1 MIEGSDTGKNPTT
14 RRDSEREQLTTY
26 LSSNSQCGYEFPEHA
41 ASRLQPAAGAPVVG
55 IPRGLLY
62 FRYQPLWATFFFHLG
77 VRVQVSQPTERSSFE
92 AAQSLTRSDL
102 CLPVKVFLEHVSRL
116 KDQVDYLLLPRFISI
131 SPDAYMCPKILGLT
145 DMVRNV
151 FSNLP
156 GLLAPRINSKLTQ
169 PEGFGEACFQVG
181 QYFTSSKSQ
190 VKKAWDA
197 ARTAQAEFEKRLL
210 RYPLDE
216 SLKPWDGAFAKQNG
230 KFGCPPRYRI
240 AVIGRPY
247 ITFDSALS
255 HDLLNLLKRQGVE
268 IITPESLASE
278 IIETESQRLSKRV
291 YWQLGKELV
300 AAALHHM
307 KCPEVDGI
315 INVSSFGCGQDS
327 FTNALVEYYV
337 TKHSNKPILNLVLD
351 EHTADAGLNTR
362 VEAFLDMVDQRRNKG
377 VLGSNKLKEQ
387 EEPLKNK
394 QFDKQPKPQD
404 MHLTIPHMGHL
415 HVGFER
421 VFRNLGVH
429 ITMPPRPNKEA
440 LMLGTRYSPECAC
453 LPFKLN
459 LGNMIQAMNQGA
471 TDIMMPGGFGPC
483 RFGYYSVIQE
493 QILRDLGYEFRMGRA
508 DDPDSLRDMLDMV
521 KRIAGLNTK
530 WDSYKV
536 FFFILHRLALVD
548 WAIRRAHWL
557 RPREIERRA
566 TDRALRRSLKI
577 IDETGRFRDLWRA
590 KREVRRVLGSVAYD
604 RSRTVLRVGIVGEI
618 FMVLENYAN
627 MNVEERLGEM
637 GVEVYRGVWLSDWLN
652 DRYRFK
658 LFRRNQF
665 KWSLHQARPYLCE
678 PIGGESVKSVGK
690 SVAFAKRGFDGI
702 VHLMPFTC
710 MPELVAQ
717 TILTKV
723 SNDYNIPVLT
733 LIFDEHTSVGGV
745 QTRLEA
751 FVDLIK
757 RRRASRGK
765 NGH

>member
-1 MIEGSDTGKNPTT
+1 MSDP
-14 RRDSEREQLTTY
+14 EREQLTTH
-26 LSSNSQCGYEFPEHA
+26 SSLHPHKGNDLTGYGASGRQSA
-41 ASRLQPAAGAPVVG
+41 ADAPVVG

-62 FRYQPLWATFFFHLG
+62 FRYQPLWATFFSHLG
-77 VRVQVSQPTERSSFE
+77 IAVLVSKPTKRSSFDT
-92 AAQSLTRSDL
+92 AQGLTRSDL

-116 KDQVDYLLLPRFISI
+116 KNQVDYLLLPRVISV

-145 DMVRNV
+145 DMARNL
-151 FSNLP
+151 FTDLP
-156 GLLAPRINSKLTQ
+156 GLLTPRINAKLPK
-169 PEGFGEACFQVG
+169 PEGFAQACFEVG
-181 QYFTSSKSQ
+181 LHFNSGRSQ
-190 VKKAWDA
+190 VETAWEAAWKA
-197 ARTAQAEFEKRLL
+197 QEKFEQRLL

-216 SLKPWDGAFAKQNG
+216 ALKPWDRAFAEQNG
-230 KFGCPPRYRI
+230 NSETRSRYRV

-247 ITFDSALS
+247 ISFDRALS
-255 HDLLNLLKRQGVE
+255 HDLLNLLKRHAVE
-268 IITPESLASE
+268 IVTPESVPKKILDKESE
-278 IIETESQRLSKRV
+278 RLSKKV
-291 YWQLGKELV
+291 YWQLGRELV
-300 AAALHHM
+300 AAALHYM
-307 KCPEVDGI
+307 RDQQVDGI
-315 INVSSFGCGQDS
+315 INISSFGCGQDS

-337 TKHSNKPILNLVLD
+337 SKHSSKPILSLVMD
-351 EHTADAGLNTR
+351 QHCADGGLNTR
-362 VEAFLDMVDQRRNKG
+362 VEAFLDMVEQRKKNGGLRSREWGQRQGGHSAGASVNKS
-377 VLGSNKLKEQ
+377 GSEK
-387 EEPLKNK
+387 
-394 QFDKQPKPQD
+394 

-415 HVGFER
+415 HLGFEQ
-421 VFRNLGVH
+421 VFKNLGVH

-453 LPFKLN
+453 LPFKMN
-459 LGNMIQAMNQGA
+459 LGNMIQALNQGA

-548 WAIRRAHWL
+548 WALRRSLWL
-557 RPREIERRA
+557 RPREMERHA

-577 IDETGRFRDLWRA
+577 IEETERFRDLWSA
-590 KREVRRVLGSVAYD
+590 KRKVRWTLGTVTYD
-604 RSRTVLRVGIVGEI
+604 RNRPILRVGIVGEI
-618 FMVLENYAN
+618 FMVLEHYAN

-637 GVEVYRGVWLSDWLN
+637 GVEVHRGLWLSDWLN

-658 LFRRNQF
+658 FFRRNQF
-665 KWSLHQARPYLCE
+665 RWSLRQARPYLSE
-678 PIGGESVKSVGK
+678 PSGGESVKSVGK

-723 SNDYNIPVLT
+723 STDYNIPVLT
-733 LIFDEHTSVGGV
+733 LIFDEHTSPGGV

-751 FVDLIK
+751 FVDLINRK
-757 RRRASRGK
+757 KTSFPL
-765 NGH
+765 

>member
-1 MIEGSDTGKNPTT
+1 V
-14 RRDSEREQLTTY
+14 QLT
-26 LSSNSQCGYEFPEHA
+26 LSADSQSACDFEGYK
-41 ASRLQPAAGAPVVG
+41 ASRVSVAFGAPVVG

-62 FRYQPLWATFFFHLG
+62 FRYQPLWATFFSCLG
-77 VRVQVSQPTERSSFE
+77 INILVSRPTKRSSFDT
-92 AAQSLTRSDL
+92 AQGLTRSDL

-116 KDQVDYLLLPRFISI
+116 KNKVDYLLLPKVISV

-151 FSNLP
+151 FTDLP
-156 GLLAPRINSKLTQ
+156 GLLTPRVNAKLPK
-169 PEGFGEACFQVG
+169 PEGFAEACLEVG
-181 QYFTSSKSQ
+181 LHFKSSRSQ
-190 VKKAWDA
+190 VKIAWEVAWKA
-197 ARTAQAEFEKRLL
+197 QGHFEQRLL
-210 RYPLDE
+210 RYPLNE
-216 SLKPWDGAFAKQNG
+216 ALKPWDRAFAQKKGNG
-230 KFGCPPRYRI
+230 EITPRYRV

-247 ITFDSALS
+247 ISFDNALS
-255 HDLLNLLKRQGVE
+255 HDLLNLLKRHAVE
-268 IITPESLASE
+268 IVTPESVPKKILE
-278 IIETESQRLSKRV
+278 KEGERLSKKV
-291 YWQLGKELV
+291 YWQLGRELV
-300 AAALHHM
+300 AAALHYM
-307 KCPEVDGI
+307 KDREVDGI

-337 TKHSNKPILNLVLD
+337 TKHSNKPILSLVMD
-351 EHTADAGLNTR
+351 EHSADGGLNTR
-362 VEAFLDMVDQRRNKG
+362 VEAFLDMVEQRKKNENSPSRE
-377 VLGSNKLKEQ
+377 GSKREALRSSGRFAMK
-387 EEPLKNK
+387 
-394 QFDKQPKPQD
+394 PKSGK

-415 HVGFER
+415 HLGFEQ
-421 VFRNLGVH
+421 VFRNLGVQ

-453 LPFKLN
+453 LPFKMN
-459 LGNMIQAMNQGA
+459 LGNMIQALNQGA

-548 WAIRRAHWL
+548 WALRRAHWL
-557 RPREIERRA
+557 RPREVERRA
-566 TDRALRRSLKI
+566 TDRALRRCLKI
-577 IDETGRFRDLWRA
+577 IEETARFRDLWSA
-590 KREVRRVLGSVAYD
+590 KRKVRQILSTVAYD
-604 RSRTVLRVGIVGEI
+604 RNRRVLRVGIVGEI
-618 FMVLENYAN
+618 FMVLEHYAN

-637 GVEVYRGVWLSDWLN
+637 GAEVHRGLWLSDWLN

-665 KWSLHQARPYLCE
+665 QWSLQQARPYLSE
-678 PIGGESVKSVGK
+678 PSGGESVKSVGK

-702 VHLMPFTC
+702 VHLMPFAC

-717 TILTKV
+717 TILAKI
-723 SNDYNIPVLT
+723 SSDYHIPLLT
-733 LIFDEHTSVGGV
+733 LIFDEHTSPGGV

-751 FVDLIK
+751 FVDLINRK
-757 RRRASRGK
+757 K
-765 NGH
+765 TFFPL

>member
-1 MIEGSDTGKNPTT
+1 MVDL
-14 RRDSEREQLTTY
+14 EREQVATH
-26 LSSNSQCGYEFPEHA
+26 SSIHLHNRDDCSGARATRRQ
-41 ASRLQPAAGAPVVG
+41 SSAGGPVVG

-62 FRYQPLWATFFFHLG
+62 FRYQPLWTTFFSHVG
-77 VRVQVSQPTERSSFE
+77 VAVQVSQPTERSRFE
-92 AAQSLTRSDL
+92 YAQSLTRSDL
-102 CLPVKVFLEHVSRL
+102 CLPVKVFLDHVAKL
-116 KDQVDYLLLPRFISI
+116 KDSVDYILLPRVISV

-145 DMVRNV
+145 DMACNV

-156 GLLAPRINSKLTQ
+156 GLLTPRINAKLPK
-169 PEGFGEACFQVG
+169 PEGFAEACFEVG
-181 QYFTSSKSQ
+181 HHFDNSPIRVEEAWQAAQ
-190 VKKAWDA
+190 KA
-197 ARTAQAEFEKRLL
+197 QIEFEQRLL
-210 RYPLDE
+210 RYPLDQA
-216 SLKPWDGAFAKQNG
+216 LGPWDETFSRQDRKAAFQ
-230 KFGCPPRYRI
+230 PRYRV

-255 HDLLNLLKRQGVE
+255 HDLLNLLKRQGVQ
-268 IITPESLASE
+268 IVTPESLPSE
-278 IIETESQRLSKRV
+278 VKDKESQKLSKQV
-291 YWQLGKELV
+291 YWQMGKELV
-300 AAALHHM
+300 AAAMHYM
-307 KCPEVDGI
+307 QCPEVDGI

-337 TKHSNKPILNLVLD
+337 TKHSQKPYLNLVMD

-362 VEAFLDMVDQRRNKG
+362 VEAFLDMVDQRRKIG
-377 VLGSNKLKEQ
+377 PSGTRVI
-387 EEPLKNK
+387 EEEAEPCSSTK
-394 QFDKQPKPQD
+394 FVKQPRSAE

-415 HVGFER
+415 HIGFEQ
-421 VFRNLGVH
+421 VFKNLGVH

-453 LPFKLN
+453 LPFKMN
-459 LGNMIQAMNQGA
+459 LGNMIQALNQGA

-536 FFFILHRLALVD
+536 FFFILYRLALVD
-548 WAIRRAHWL
+548 WALCRAHWL
-557 RPREIERRA
+557 RPRELERRA
-566 TDRALRRSLKI
+566 TDRALGRSMKI
-577 IDETGRFRDLWRA
+577 IEETSRFRDLWQA
-590 KREVRRVLGSVAYD
+590 KRKVREVFATVAHD

-637 GVEVYRGVWLSDWLN
+637 GVEVHRGVWLSDWLN

-665 KWSLHQARPYLCE
+665 KWALRQAAPYLRE
-678 PIGGESVKSVGK
+678 PSGGESIKSVGK
-690 SVAFAKRGFDGI
+690 SVGFARKGFDGI

-717 TILTKV
+717 TILPKV
-723 SNDYNIPVLT
+723 SRDYHIPVLT
-733 LIFDEHTSVGGV
+733 LIFDEHTSPGGV

-751 FVDLIK
+751 FVDLTNRSK
-757 RRRASRGK
+757 DFTA
-765 NGH
+765 

>member
-1 MIEGSDTGKNPTT
+1 MSDP
-14 RRDSEREQLTTY
+14 EPEQLKTHSSLHPDKGNDFTGYGTTARQ
-26 LSSNSQCGYEFPEHA
+26 SA
-41 ASRLQPAAGAPVVG
+41 ADAPVVG

-62 FRYQPLWATFFFHLG
+62 FRYQPLWATFFSHLG
-77 VRVQVSQPTERSSFE
+77 VKIRVSEPTERSSFDT
-92 AAQSLTRSDL
+92 AQSLTRSDL

-116 KDQVDYLLLPRFISI
+116 KDTVDFLLLPRVISV

-145 DMVRNV
+145 DIARNV
-151 FSNLP
+151 FVDLP
-156 GLLAPRINSKLTQ
+156 VLLAPRVNAKLPK
-169 PEGFGEACFQVG
+169 PEGFAEACLELGHRFSNSRSQVG
-181 QYFTSSKSQ
+181 I
-190 VKKAWDA
+190 AWQA
-197 ARTAQAEFEKRLL
+197 ACRAQGKFEQRLL

-216 SLKPWDGAFAKQNG
+216 ALKPWDRAFAQKNG
-230 KFGCPPRYRI
+230 NSEISPRYRV

-247 ITFDSALS
+247 ISFDRALS
-255 HDLLNLLKRQGVE
+255 HDLLHLLKRQAVE
-268 IITPESLASE
+268 IVTPESVPKKIIAIESERLA
-278 IIETESQRLSKRV
+278 KKV
-291 YWQLGKELV
+291 YWELGRELV
-300 AAALHHM
+300 AAALHYM
-307 KCPEVDGI
+307 KDPEVDGI

-327 FTNALVEYYV
+327 FTNALVEYFV
-337 TKHSNKPILNLVLD
+337 SKHSNKPMLSLVMD
-351 EHTADAGLNTR
+351 EHTADGGLDTR
-362 VEAFLDMVDQRRNKG
+362 VEAFLDMMEQRK
-377 VLGSNKLKEQ
+377 
-387 EEPLKNK
+387 KNRTVRLSECGK
-394 QFDKQPKPQD
+394 IQGTSCAGEFATRPKSTK

-415 HVGFER
+415 HIGFEQ

-453 LPFKLN
+453 LPFKMN
-459 LGNMIQAMNQGA
+459 LGNMIQALNQGA

-548 WAIRRAHWL
+548 WALRRAHWL
-557 RPREIERRA
+557 RPREVDRRS
-566 TDRALRRSLKI
+566 TDRALRRCLQI
-577 IDETGRFRDLWRA
+577 IDETGRFRDLWSA
-590 KREVRRVLGSVAYD
+590 KRKVRQILSNVACEPK
-604 RSRTVLRVGIVGEI
+604 RPTLRVGIVGEI
-618 FMVLENYAN
+618 FMVLEHYAN

-637 GVEVYRGVWLSDWLN
+637 GVEVHRGVWLSDWLN

-665 KWSLHQARPYLCE
+665 QWSLRQARPYLGE
-678 PIGGESVKSVGK
+678 PSGGESVKSVGK
-690 SVAFAKRGFDGI
+690 TVAFAKKGFDGV

-717 TILTKV
+717 TILAKV
-723 SNDYNIPVLT
+723 SRDYNIPVLT
-733 LIFDEHTSVGGV
+733 LIFDEHTSPGGV

-751 FVDLIK
+751 FVDLLN
-757 RRRASRGK
+757 RK
-765 NGH
+765 NPSFPL

>member
-1 MIEGSDTGKNPTT
+1 MTNG
-14 RRDSEREQLTTY
+14 
-26 LSSNSQCGYEFPEHA
+26 
-41 ASRLQPAAGAPVVG
+41 PVVG
-55 IPRGLLY
+55 LPRGLLY
-62 FRYQPLWATFFFHLG
+62 FKYQPLWSTFFSHLG
-77 VRVQVSQPTERSSFE
+77 TDVRVSRPTERSDFE
-92 AAQSLTRSDL
+92 SAQSLTRSDL
-102 CLPVKVFLEHVSRL
+102 CLPVKVFLDHVSKL
-116 KDQVDYLLLPRFISI
+116 KDQVDYLFLPRVISVR
-131 SPDAYMCPKILGLT
+131 SDAYMCPKILGLT

-151 FSNLP
+151 FPKLP
-156 GLLAPRINSKLTQ
+156 TLLTPRINTKLDQ
-169 PEGFGEACFQVG
+169 PEGFFEACSEVG
-181 QYFTSSKSQ
+181 RRFADSQSQ
-190 VKKAWDA
+190 VKKAWEA
-197 ARTAQAEFEKRLL
+197 AQEAQTEFEQRLL
-210 RYPLDE
+210 DYRLDE
-216 SLKPWDGAFAKQNG
+216 ALKPWDEAFAKRQSESG
-230 KFGCPPRYRI
+230 SEPRYRF

-247 ITFDSALS
+247 ISFDNALS
-255 HDLLNLLKRQGVE
+255 HDLLNMLKRYDVE
-268 IITPESLASE
+268 VVTPESLPPE
-278 IIETESQRLSKRV
+278 LIERESQRLSKKV

-300 AAALHHM
+300 AAATHYM
-307 KCPEVDGI
+307 QCTDVDGI

-337 TKHSNKPILNLVLD
+337 TQHSNKPILNLVMD

-362 VEAFLDMVDQRRNKG
+362 VEAFMDMVDQRRRNGALLSSENKEKTKSFKTIPSG
-377 VLGSNKLKEQ
+377 
-387 EEPLKNK
+387 
-394 QFDKQPKPQD
+394 KQPKSQE

-415 HVGFER
+415 HLGFER

-471 TDIMMPGGFGPC
+471 TDVMMPGGFGPC

-521 KRIAGLNTK
+521 KTIAGLNTK

-548 WAIRRAHWL
+548 WALRRAHWL
-557 RPREIERRA
+557 RPRELEKRA

-577 IDETGRFRDLWRA
+577 VEDTNRFRDLWQA
-590 KREVRRVLGSVAYD
+590 KRRVRKELGKVAFD
-604 RSRTVLRVGIVGEI
+604 RKRTVLRVGVVGEI

-637 GVEVYRGVWLSDWLN
+637 GVEVHRGVWLSDWLN

-665 KWSLHQARPYLCE
+665 KWALRQAAPYLCE
-678 PIGGESVKSVGK
+678 PSGGESVKSIGK
-690 SVAFAKRGFDGI
+690 SVVFARKGFDGI

-717 TILTKV
+717 TILAKV
-723 SNDYNIPVLT
+723 SKDYNIPVLT
-733 LIFDEHTSVGGV
+733 LIFDEHTSPGGV

-757 RRRASRGK
+757 RKRGLK
-765 NGH
+765 EENTDY